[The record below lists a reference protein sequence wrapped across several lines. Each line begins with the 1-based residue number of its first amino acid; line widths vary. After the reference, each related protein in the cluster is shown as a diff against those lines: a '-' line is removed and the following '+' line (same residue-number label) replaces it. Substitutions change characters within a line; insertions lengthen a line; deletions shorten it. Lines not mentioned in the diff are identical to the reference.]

1 MTYNIKLP
9 KRIVS
14 VPPIPIPLLPILIPE
29 SLAVIII
36 TVGLAVY
43 IGVIH
48 LKLKGN

>member
-9 KRIVS
+9 
-14 VPPIPIPLLPILIPE
+14 PIPLLPILIPE

-43 IGVIH
+43 IGIIKYNSYRVI
-48 LKLKGN
+48 